1 MAVKD
6 NYQLLIEKLDR
17 FTRKYYIN
25 QLIRG
30 SLYSV
35 ALILALFIVL
45 NVLEHYFYFDT
56 SVRKLLFYSFI
67 GTSALSLIFWVFTPL
82 LHYFRLGKIISHEH
96 AAQIIGEHFTD
107 VKDKLLNI
115 LQLKKQSE
123 NSAQTSLLL
132 ASINQ
137 KTEEIKPI
145 RFRSAINL
153 NQNRKYLRYA
163 LPPLL
168 LLLVLLFAAPSM
180 IKESTSRLINNNTKY
195 ERDAPF
201 HFIIEKED
209 LSVVQFSDYLLKV
222 EIEGELLPDE
232 VFIDIDNYHYRLTK
246 DQANQFSYKFSNVQ
260 KATDFQLFSS
270 GVTSDEYTLDV
281 LKKPNI
287 LGFDVSLDFPAYTQR
302 KDKSV
307 SNIGDLVVPAGTK
320 IDWVFNAQNTSD
332 ISIHFSQFEDLIS
345 TERFDN
351 ELFTFKKRAFKD
363 ETYKIFISNENLP
376 NADSVGYSI
385 TVIPDL
391 HPTISVEKFSDSL
404 DNSMLYFVGDASDD
418 YGLLSLSF
426 NYRIM
431 NAKGIQG
438 ELNTIKLKKP
448 SAKQVQYDYTWD
460 VSLLELNPGDE
471 VVYYFE
477 VFDNDAVNG
486 NKSSR
491 TNIGTFKKPTVE
503 EYEEMESK
511 NNEEIKNDLEES
523 IKESKDIQEELK
535 KLREKLLQEKEM
547 DWQTRKDLEELLER
561 QKELEQ
567 KIENAK
573 KNFEEN
579 IQNQE
584 EFSQPK
590 EELLEKQ
597 EQVQE
602 LFEELMSDEMKELM
616 QQIEELMQELE
627 KDGAL
632 EMIEEMEY
640 NDEEL
645 ELELDRM
652 LELLKQLEVE
662 NEIQKQIDKLEQLAE
677 EQEELSEET
686 EKSEESENDEDAENQ
701 KDSEKSE
708 DENENNENSQE
719 GDKPKDSK
727 QEELEKKQEEIN
739 EKFEKIQ
746 EDMKE
751 LEKKNE
757 ELERPKDLGN
767 PEEQMEDIE
776 NELNESQEQLQQ
788 QQNKKAS
795 KSQKSAA
802 QKMKE
807 MAQAMAMQMQSA
819 QMEQMEEDMDALR
832 QLLENLVG
840 LSFDQED
847 LMDEFS
853 KSSTNTPYYVELV
866 QEQYKL
872 KDDFKLIEDSLQA
885 LSKRVFQIESFITEK
900 VTEIKSNLREG
911 IDQLEERKIPLAAKH
926 QQFTMKNANDLAL
939 MLNEVMEQ
947 MQQQMSG
954 MMAGAQM
961 CNKPG
966 ASGKGK
972 NGRKPMDKIGQG
984 QEDLNKQMQQMKEGL
999 KKGQGGTSKQF
1010 AQMAAKQAAL
1020 RKALRELSKE
1030 KQQRG
1035 QGAKELQDII
1045 DQMNKV
1051 ETDLVNKKL
1060 SNETLKRQKEILTR
1074 LLEAEKAERERE
1086 YDQKRKAESAAQ
1098 KERKMPPSLEEYI
1111 RKREAEIEM
1120 YKTVSPTLKPY
1131 YKFLVEEYFKSLKD
1145 Q

>member
-1 MAVKD
+1 MAEKD

-25 QLIRG
+25 QLIKG

-35 ALILALFIVL
+35 ALILAIFILL
-45 NVLEHYFYFDT
+45 NTLEYFFYFDT
-56 SVRKLLFYSFI
+56 TVRKIFFYSFI
-67 GTSALSLIFWVFTPL
+67 TVSALALISWVFTPL
-82 LHYFRLGKIISHEH
+82 LHYFRLGKVISHEQ
-96 AAQIIGEHFTD
+96 AAQIIGEHFTN

-115 LQLKKQSE
+115 LQLKRQSE
-123 NSAQTSLLL
+123 NSSQTNLLL

-137 KTEEIKPI
+137 KTQEINPVP
-145 RFRSAINL
+145 FTSAINL
-153 NQNRKYLRYA
+153 GQNRKYLRYA

-168 LLLVLLFAAPSM
+168 LLLVLLFAGM
-180 IKESTSRLINNNTKY
+180 IQDSTSRLINNNTKY

-201 HFIIEKED
+201 HFIVDQDE
-209 LSVVQFSDYLLKV
+209 LSVVQFSDFILKV
-222 EIEGELLPDE
+222 KIEGNLLPDE

-246 DQANQFSYKFSNVQ
+246 DLANQFSYKFSNVQ
-260 KATDFQLFSS
+260 KNTDFKVFSS
-270 GVTSDEYTLDV
+270 GVNSKEFTLDV
-281 LKKPNI
+281 MKKPNI

-302 KDKSV
+302 TDKSIT
-307 SNIGDLVVPAGTK
+307 NIGDLVIPAGTK
-320 IDWVFNAQNTSD
+320 IDWVFNAQNTD
-332 ISIHFSQFEDLIS
+332 NISIRFSQSDGVVPA
-345 TERFDN
+345 ERFDN
-351 ELFTFKKRAFKD
+351 ELFTYKKSVHKD
-363 ETYKIFISNENLP
+363 ETYKIFVSNKNLP
-376 NADSVGYSI
+376 NADSVAYSI
-385 TVIPDL
+385 TVIPDI
-391 HPTISVEKFSDSL
+391 HPTITVEKFTDSL
-404 DNSMLYFVGDASDD
+404 DNSMHYFVGDAADD

-426 NYRIM
+426 NYRIITV
-431 NAKGIQG
+431 KGKQG

-448 SAKQVQYDYTWD
+448 AAKQIQYDYTWD
-460 VSLLELNPGDE
+460 VSSLELNPGDE
-471 VVYYFE
+471 VIYYFE

-491 TNIGTFKKPTVE
+491 TNIATFKKPTVE
-503 EYEEMESK
+503 EFEEMESQ
-511 NNEEIKNDLEES
+511 NNEEIKKDLEES
-523 IKESKDIQEELK
+523 IKESKDIQKDLK

-547 DWQTRKDLEELLER
+547 DWQTKKDLEELLER

-567 KIENAK
+567 KIEDAK

-584 EFSQPK
+584 EFSQPN

-597 EQVQE
+597 EKVQE
-602 LFEELMSDEMKELM
+602 LFEELLSDEMKELM

-632 EMIEEMEY
+632 EMMEEMEF

-662 NEIQKQIDKLEQLAE
+662 NDMQKQIDKLEELAKE
-677 EQEELSEET
+677 EEELSEET
-686 EKSEESENDEDAENQ
+686 EKNEDSDKNPNEE
-701 KDSEKSE
+701 
-708 DENENNENSQE
+708 
-719 GDKPKDSK
+719 DSK
-727 QEELEKKQEEIN
+727 QKELEKKQEEIK
-739 EKFEKIQ
+739 EKFDKIQ

-751 LEKKNE
+751 LQKKNE
-757 ELERPKDLGN
+757 ELERPNDLGD

-776 NELNESQEQLQQ
+776 KDLNESQEELEK

-795 KSQKSAA
+795 KA
-802 QKMKE
+802 QKKAAGKMKD
-807 MAQAMAMQMQSA
+807 MAQSMSMQMQSG
-819 QMEQMEEDMDALR
+819 QMEQMEEDMESLR

-847 LMDEFS
+847 LMDAFS
-853 KSSTNTPYYVELV
+853 KSTINTPHYVELV
-866 QEQYKL
+866 QDQYKL

-900 VTEIKSNLREG
+900 VTEVRSNLREG
-911 IDQLEERKIPLAAKH
+911 IDHLEERKIPLAAKH
-926 QQFTMKNANDLAL
+926 QQFTMKNVNDLAL

-954 MMAGAQM
+954 MMSGSQM
-961 CNKPG
+961 CKKPG
-966 ASGKGK
+966 GKGSDGK
-972 NGRKPMDKIGQG
+972 KPMDQIGQG
-984 QEDLNKQMQQMKEGL
+984 QQDLNKQMQNMKEGL
-999 KKGQGGTSKQF
+999 KKGQGGSSKEF
-1010 AQMAAKQAAL
+1010 AEMAAKQAAL

-1030 KQQRG
+1030 KQQQG
-1035 QGAKELQDII
+1035 QGVKELQDII

-1060 SNETLKRQKEILTR
+1060 SNETLNRQKEIMTR

-1086 YDQKRKAESAAQ
+1086 YDQKRKAENATL
-1098 KERKMPPSLEEYI
+1098 KERNMPPSLEQYI
-1111 RKREAEIEM
+1111 KKREAEIEI
-1120 YKTVSPTLKPY
+1120 YKTVSPSLKPY

-1145 Q
+1145 N